1 MQLERKLFLTS
12 AILFLLFVGASFVV
26 GGSDGVSSR
35 VSKNISTLTLGSSL
49 VSVEIADDEMSRS
62 QGLGGRLKLDRGTGM
77 LFIFDRSDLWGIWMK
92 DMKIAIDVIWLD
104 QTGKI
109 VTVEENMSPETYPKI
124 FFPTKRARYVLE
136 VPAGAFRASGASI
149 GDVIDLSSLA
159 STTPSR

>member
-1 MQLERKLFLTS
+1 MHLERKLFLTS
-12 AILFLLFVGASFVV
+12 AILFLLIIGASFVV
-26 GGSDGVSSR
+26 GKDGDVSSR
-35 VSKNISTLTLGSSL
+35 MSKNISTLTLGTSS
-49 VSVEIADDEMSRS
+49 VRVEVVDDEVSRS
-62 QGLGGRLKLDRGTGM
+62 QGLSGRLNLDKGTGM

-92 DMKIAIDVIWLD
+92 DMRISIDVIWLD

-109 VTVEENMSPETYPKI
+109 VTVEENMSPDTYPKI

-149 GDVIDLSSLA
+149 GDMIDLSSLA